1 MELLNSSKN
10 KKLSKSNLN
19 KADDHFNRGLE
30 FILSGGKK
38 KKSSNKFQIKFFGG
52 KTMEVTDLVFSTLI
66 TVMFF
71 LVGIIGGWNL
81 REYMLNYQE
90 TPRLHPEFFDQ
101 HGNVVPDEVVSVRF
115 EEGLFDDSED
125 DDEKTY

>member
-1 MELLNSSKN
+1 MKQLNSSK
-10 KKLSKSNLN
+10 KIKSSDTNLN

-52 KTMEVTDLVFSTLI
+52 RKMEATDLVFSSLI
-66 TVMFF
+66 TIMFF
-71 LVGIIGGWNL
+71 LIGIIGGWNL
-81 REYMLNYQE
+81 REYLLNYQD
-90 TPRLHPEFFDQ
+90 TPRLHPEFFDE

-115 EEGLFDDSED
+115 EEGLFDHSED
-125 DDEKTY
+125 EDE

>member
-1 MELLNSSKN
+1 MQQLNSSK
-10 KKLSKSNLN
+10 KIKSSDTNLN

-38 KKSSNKFQIKFFGG
+38 KSSNKFQIKFFGG
-52 KTMEVTDLVFSTLI
+52 RKMEATDLVFSSLI
-66 TVMFF
+66 TIMFF
-71 LVGIIGGWNL
+71 LIGIIGGWNL
-81 REYMLNYQE
+81 REYLLNYQD

-115 EEGLFDDSED
+115 EEGLFEDKSED
-125 DDEKTY
+125 DEE

>member
-1 MELLNSSKN
+1 MKQLNSSK
-10 KKLSKSNLN
+10 KIKSSDTNLN

-30 FILSGGKK
+30 FILSGCK

-52 KTMEVTDLVFSTLI
+52 RKMEATDLVFSSLI
-66 TVMFF
+66 TIMFF

-81 REYMLNYQE
+81 REYLLNYQD
-90 TPRLHPEFFDQ
+90 TPRLHPEFFDE

-115 EEGLFDDSED
+115 EEGLFDHSED
-125 DDEKTY
+125 EDE

>member
-1 MELLNSSKN
+1 MKQLNSSK
-10 KKLSKSNLN
+10 KIKSSDTNLN

-38 KKSSNKFQIKFFGG
+38 KSSNKFQIKFFGG
-52 KTMEVTDLVFSTLI
+52 RKMEATDLVFSSLI
-66 TVMFF
+66 TIMFF

-81 REYMLNYQE
+81 REYLLNYQD
-90 TPRLHPEFFDQ
+90 TPRLHPEFFDE

-115 EEGLFDDSED
+115 EEGLFDHSED
-125 DDEKTY
+125 EDE

>member
-1 MELLNSSKN
+1 MKQLNSSK
-10 KKLSKSNLN
+10 KIKSSDTNLN

-38 KKSSNKFQIKFFGG
+38 KYSSKFQIKFFGG
-52 KTMEVTDLVFSTLI
+52 RKMEATDLVFSSLI
-66 TVMFF
+66 TIMFF

-81 REYMLNYQE
+81 REYLLNYQD
-90 TPRLHPEFFDQ
+90 TPRLHPEFFDE

-115 EEGLFDDSED
+115 EEGLFDHSED
-125 DDEKTY
+125 EDE

>member
-1 MELLNSSKN
+1 MKQLNSSK
-10 KKLSKSNLN
+10 KIKSSDTNLN

-38 KKSSNKFQIKFFGG
+38 KNSSKFQIKFFGG
-52 KTMEVTDLVFSTLI
+52 RKMEATDLVFSSLI
-66 TVMFF
+66 TIMFF

-81 REYMLNYQE
+81 REYLINYQD
-90 TPRLHPEFFDQ
+90 TPRLHPEFFDE

-115 EEGLFDDSED
+115 EEGLFDHSED
-125 DDEKTY
+125 EDE

>member
-1 MELLNSSKN
+1 MKQLNSSK
-10 KKLSKSNLN
+10 KIKSSDTNLH

-38 KKSSNKFQIKFFGG
+38 KNSSKFQIKFFGG
-52 KTMEVTDLVFSTLI
+52 RKMEATDLVFSSLI
-66 TVMFF
+66 TIMFF

-81 REYMLNYQE
+81 REYLLNYQD
-90 TPRLHPEFFDQ
+90 TPRLHPEFFDE

-115 EEGLFDDSED
+115 EEGLFDHSED
-125 DDEKTY
+125 EDE

>member
-1 MELLNSSKN
+1 MKQLNSSK
-10 KKLSKSNLN
+10 KIKSSDTNLN

-38 KKSSNKFQIKFFGG
+38 KNSSKFQIKFFGG
-52 KTMEVTDLVFSTLI
+52 RKMEATDLVFSSLI
-66 TVMFF
+66 TIMFF

-81 REYMLNYQE
+81 REYLLNYQD

-101 HGNVVPDEVVSVRF
+101 HGNIVPDEVVSVRF

-125 DDEKTY
+125 DDE

>member
-1 MELLNSSKN
+1 
-10 KKLSKSNLN
+10 
-19 KADDHFNRGLE
+19 
-30 FILSGGKK
+30 
-38 KKSSNKFQIKFFGG
+38 
-52 KTMEVTDLVFSTLI
+52 MEVTDLVFSTLI

-81 REYMLNYQE
+81 REYLINYQD

>member
-1 MELLNSSKN
+1 MKQLNSSK
-10 KKLSKSNLN
+10 KIKSSDTNLN

-38 KKSSNKFQIKFFGG
+38 KKSNKFQIKFFGG
-52 KTMEVTDLVFSTLI
+52 RKMEATDLVFSSLI
-66 TVMFF
+66 TIMFF
-71 LVGIIGGWNL
+71 LIGIIGGWNL
-81 REYMLNYQE
+81 REYLLNYQD

-125 DDEKTY
+125 DDE

>member
-1 MELLNSSKN
+1 MKQLNSSK
-10 KKLSKSNLN
+10 KIKSSDTNLN

-38 KKSSNKFQIKFFGG
+38 KNSSKFQIKFFGG
-52 KTMEVTDLVFSTLI
+52 RKMEATDLVFSSLI
-66 TVMFF
+66 TIMFF

-81 REYMLNYQE
+81 REYLLNYQD
-90 TPRLHPEFFDQ
+90 TPRLHPEFFDE

-115 EEGLFDDSED
+115 EEGLFDHSED
-125 DDEKTY
+125 EDE

>member
-1 MELLNSSKN
+1 MKQLNSSK
-10 KKLSKSNLN
+10 KIKSSDTNLN

-38 KKSSNKFQIKFFGG
+38 KSSSKFQIKFFGG
-52 KTMEVTDLVFSTLI
+52 RKMEATDLVFSSLI
-66 TVMFF
+66 TIMFF

-81 REYMLNYQE
+81 REYLLNYQD
-90 TPRLHPEFFDQ
+90 TPRLHPEFFDE

-115 EEGLFDDSED
+115 EEGLFDHSED
-125 DDEKTY
+125 DDE

>member
-1 MELLNSSKN
+1 MKQLNSSK
-10 KKLSKSNLN
+10 KIKSSDTNLN

-38 KKSSNKFQIKFFGG
+38 KSSSKFQIKFFGG
-52 KTMEVTDLVFSTLI
+52 RKMEATDLVFSSLI
-66 TVMFF
+66 TIMFF

-81 REYMLNYQE
+81 REYLLNYQD
-90 TPRLHPEFFDQ
+90 TPRLHPEFFDE

-115 EEGLFDDSED
+115 EEGLFDHSED
-125 DDEKTY
+125 EDE

>member
-38 KKSSNKFQIKFFGG
+38 KNSSNFQIKFFGG
-52 KTMEVTDLVFSTLI
+52 RKMEATDLVFSSLI
-66 TVMFF
+66 TIMFF

-81 REYMLNYQE
+81 REYMLNYQD

>member
-1 MELLNSSKN
+1 MKPLNFLKR
-10 KKLSKSNLN
+10 KKLSETNLN
-19 KADDHFNRGLE
+19 KADDHSNRGLE

-38 KKSSNKFQIKFFGG
+38 KKSNKFQIKFFGG
-52 KTMEVTDLVFSTLI
+52 REMEATDLVFSILI

-81 REYMLNYQE
+81 REYLLNYQD

-101 HGNVVPDEVVSVRF
+101 HGNIVPDEVVSVRF

-125 DDEKTY
+125 DDE

>member
-38 KKSSNKFQIKFFGG
+38 KNSSKFQIKFFGG
-52 KTMEVTDLVFSTLI
+52 RKMEATDLVFSSLI
-66 TVMFF
+66 TIMFF

-81 REYMLNYQE
+81 REYLLNYQD
-90 TPRLHPEFFDQ
+90 TPRLHPEFFDE

-115 EEGLFDDSED
+115 EEGLFDHSED
-125 DDEKTY
+125 EDE